1 MEIHF
6 NNAYLE
12 KLYVGLPVGGKP
24 KYNDELIEKFRKK
37 IMLLQNAESTTELRQ
52 IRSLNF
58 EALKG
63 DKKGIYSIRVD
74 LKYRLEFT
82 IEKEKI
88 RLTEIVIVEDLSNH
102 YR

>member
-1 MEIHF
+1 MEVHF

-12 KLYVGLPVGGKP
+12 KLYVGLPVAGKP
-24 KYNDELIEKFRKK
+24 RYSNEVIEKFCKK
-37 IMLLQNAESTTELRQ
+37 IILLQNAENIAEIKQ

-74 LKYRLEFT
+74 LKYRLEFL

-88 RLTEIVIVEDLSNH
+88 TLNEIVVVEHLSNH